1 MSEDILPKEWNYD
14 SMTEMLREQYP
25 GTDNRGGLNI
35 QQKEGSEINAVLV
48 PMTGEETNFYEDMVL
63 GYHLENMDADK
74 IDASVNLPVIAAV
87 SHNTMMLILSMAM
100 LRIVW
105 GLGMI
110 GEYIRKDSLGLYMWT
125 VRPL

>member
-1 MSEDILPKEWNYD
+1 
-14 SMTEMLREQYP
+14 MTEMLREQYP

-100 LRIVW
+100 LKIVLGSWNDW
-105 GLGMI
+105 GVHKERFLRSI
-110 GEYIRKDSLGLYMWT
+110 HVDGETFMSRLRNVK
-125 VRPL
+125 